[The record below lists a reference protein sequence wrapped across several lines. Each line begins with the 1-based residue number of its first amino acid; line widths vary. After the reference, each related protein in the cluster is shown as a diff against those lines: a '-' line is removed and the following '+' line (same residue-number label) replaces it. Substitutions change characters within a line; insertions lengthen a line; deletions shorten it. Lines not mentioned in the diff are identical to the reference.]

1 MSPSGG
7 RLRKVA
13 TRLVVVGLLLL
24 CFGLLAATGAAGRA
38 PALKPLAA
46 AVDVTQTCSTR
57 VPRNSRINVRAT
69 LSNPGTEQ
77 LVPTTVDADAGTP
90 ENTADD
96 FNLTRGGGDNNG
108 NNLLDPGENWTYT
121 GSYTA
126 GTEDVTNNVGAEA
139 VSVLG
144 GTPVNDIAPC
154 ETDVIQEPVAGV
166 IVRVNIVQGNVT
178 VKRPGASSFV
188 RLSRRTEIPVGS
200 WVNTVNGR
208 LRLTT
213 ALGRGRTNT
222 ADFYAGVFRIF
233 QRRARNAYTTIRL
246 EGGNFRS
253 CRRGKA
259 QSVDVAGASRRPI
272 RRVWGRGKGRFTT
285 RGRYSSATV
294 RGTRWLTQ
302 DQCNGTLTR
311 VLRGIVLVRDF
322 RLKKNVLV
330 RAGHS
335 YLSKAP

>member
-1 MSPSGG
+1 M
-7 RLRKVA
+7 
-13 TRLVVVGLLLL
+13 
-24 CFGLLAATGAAGRA
+24 
-38 PALKPLAA
+38 
-46 AVDVTQTCSTR
+46 
-57 VPRNSRINVRAT
+57 
-69 LSNPGTEQ
+69 
-77 LVPTTVDADAGTP
+77 
-90 ENTADD
+90 
-96 FNLTRGGGDNNG
+96 
-108 NNLLDPGENWTYT
+108 
-121 GSYTA
+121 
-126 GTEDVTNNVGAEA
+126 
-139 VSVLG
+139 
-144 GTPVNDIAPC
+144 
-154 ETDVIQEPVAGV
+154 
-166 IVRVNIVQGNVT
+166 
-178 VKRPGASSFV
+178 
-188 RLSRRTEIPVGS
+188 
-200 WVNTVNGR
+200 NTVNGR

-253 CRRGKA
+253 CRPGAA
-259 QSVDVAGASRRPI
+259 QSVDLAGASRKPI

-311 VLRGIVLVRDF
+311 VVRGIVRVRDF
-322 RLKKNVLV
+322 RLRKNVLV